1 MVEKIHEEAM
11 QHILKK
17 NKQYVERAN
26 KGRKK
31 VTFESGDWVWVHMRK
46 ERFPNQQ
53 KSKLSP
59 RGIGPFQVV
68 AKINDNAYKIDLPG
82 LDLRT
87 NPFEERGNDEDRGH
101 DNEADAHVLGSWT
114 REEGAEA
121 QDLGGLH
128 VPSGPITRA
137 KAKQIQ
143 QTMES
148 LLIGFLGQ
156 EESNSIGS
164 PKAFIQLTCH
174 EMLNME

>member
-1 MVEKIHEEAM
+1 MMKKIHEEGR

-17 NKQYVERAN
+17 NIQYAERAN

-31 VTFESGDWVWVHMRK
+31 VTFEPGDWVWVHMRK
-46 ERFPNQQ
+46 ERFPNQW

-59 RGIGPFQVV
+59 RGIGPFQVI

-82 LDLRT
+82 FDSRT

-101 DNEADAHVLGSWT
+101 DNKADAHELGSRT
-114 REEGAEA
+114 REEGADA

-137 KAKQIQ
+137 KARQIQ
-143 QTMES
+143 QAMES
-148 LLIGFLGQ
+148 LLMDFLGQ
-156 EESNSIGS
+156 EESNSIWS
-164 PKAFIQLTCH
+164 PKGFIQLTGH
-174 EMLNME
+174 EMLKIE